1 MSPPPR
7 PPGREPAEAGPASI
21 PNRWLLGALGLGLF
35 LNEYTVRL
43 ALALVV
49 GERGLGQAWAEAF
62 AGFTL
67 DRYLFFTLFR
77 FFPYGMLALAVL
89 RMARTPWR
97 AAMRP
102 VLLGGLAA
110 IALFLGWGLWE
121 ALLPIYTGQ
130 HPDTV
135 PALAL
140 LFLSVGAVPVGAL
153 GALAGYWAMLVRN
166 SWLRRQV

>member
-1 MSPPPR
+1 
-7 PPGREPAEAGPASI
+7 
-21 PNRWLLGALGLGLF
+21 L

-43 ALALVV
+43 ALALAV
-49 GERGLGQAWAEAF
+49 GERGLSQAWAEAF

-110 IALFLGWGLWE
+110 IAGFLAWGTWE
-121 ALLPIYTGQ
+121 ALLPVYIGGQ
-130 HPDTV
+130 PETT
-135 PALAL
+135 PAFAL

-153 GALAGYWAMLVRN
+153 GALAGYWAMLGHDA
-166 SWLRRQV
+166 WRRSRT